1 MHDTRARIGDD
12 LLAQAVELHRRA
24 LVIDTHNDSIVTH
37 IRRGDISFADPTQPA
52 AGRAGL
58 IAWLRGPLDLSR
70 STPEVQQNFPKMR
83 QGGLDC
89 GFFHVDVSRAW
100 KNHLAYA
107 LDGHGWFDAEVEAH
121 ADAIRVVRTSQDVL
135 DAKRDGKLAAVLAIE
150 NSDACERSLNVLR
163 MLHRLGI
170 RSMGLTHNLRSDVA
184 DGNYESRSGSG
195 LTRFGVEMVKE
206 MNRLGMIVDVAHI
219 SVRGFYDVLET
230 STKPPLASHTCCRA
244 LCEHTRNLTDQQI
257 RDLAHHGG
265 SIGVT
270 FVPSFVHPTEPNVD
284 RLVEHIDHIVQ
295 LVGPDF
301 AALGSD
307 FDGGGDLL
315 KDATELPQITA
326 RLLGRGYREEDL
338 EKILGLNHLRV
349 IRDNLG

>member
-1 MHDTRARIGDD
+1 VHDSQARIGDE

-24 LVIDTHNDSIVTH
+24 LVVDTHNDSIVSH
-37 IRRGDISFADPTQPA
+37 IRRGDVSFADPTKPA
-52 AGRAGL
+52 AGQAGL

-121 ADAIRVVRTSQDVL
+121 ADTIRVVRTSGDVL
-135 DAKRDGKLAAVLAIE
+135 EAKRDGKLAAVLAIE
-150 NSDACERSLNVLR
+150 NSDACERSL
-163 MLHRLGI
+163 
-170 RSMGLTHNLRSDVA
+170 
-184 DGNYESRSGSG
+184 
-195 LTRFGVEMVKE
+195 
-206 MNRLGMIVDVAHI
+206 DVAHI
-219 SVRGFYDVLET
+219 SERGFYDVLET
-230 STKPPLASHTCCRA
+230 STKPLLASHTCCRA
-244 LCEHTRNLTDQQI
+244 LCDHSRNLTDQQI
-257 RDLAHHGG
+257 RDMAHHGG

-270 FVPSFVHPTEPNVD
+270 FVPSFVHPTDPNVD

-307 FDGGGDLL
+307 FDGGGDLVT
-315 KDATELPQITA
+315 DATELPQITA

-349 IRDNLG
+349 MRDNLG